1 MGKYE
6 LFSGQSD
13 SAKVDL
19 GKGDTAVVVGSTRG
33 LGRLQAW

>member
-19 GKGDTAVVVGSTRG
+19 GKGDTAVVGSTRG